1 MLSYFCSMQFKD
13 VVGQKDTKQLLLKM
27 AGENRIPH
35 AMLFMGNA
43 GSGTLPLAI
52 AFAQFINCENATT
65 DDSCGVCHSCRMYAK
80 LSHPDLHFALPV
92 NAIDDI
98 KKPKTDDFIEQ
109 WRAAYI
115 KNPNL
120 SLQDWYD
127 TIGIEKKQGII
138 ATEESAAIVHKL
150 YLKSFE
156 GKHKVLIMW
165 HADRMNSATSNK
177 LLKIIEEPPGNT
189 VFILIT
195 ERYDGILPTILSRTQ
210 LVKIPKIDNDSLI
223 KYACEKYGL
232 DINKARNMV
241 HLSGNDI
248 TELMALMNQ
257 ENLSGQMEH
266 SFIEWMRMC
275 YKFGTNYKV
284 LYSWI
289 EDISKLSRD
298 AQKNFL
304 SFCLGAARECLIT
317 NMAGINHSRYTDA
330 TFNGFERFSK
340 MINADN
346 VEPFA
351 KTLEEAIYHIER
363 NANPKILFLD
373 LSFRMHRILHMKF

>member
-1 MLSYFCSMQFKD
+1 MQFKD

-35 AMLFMGNA
+35 AMLFMGNT

-52 AFAQFINCENATT
+52 AFSQLINCENAGA
-65 DDSCGVCHSCRMYAK
+65 DDSCGKCHSCRLYAK
-80 LSHPDLHFALPV
+80 LTHPDLHFALPV
-92 NAIDDI
+92 NTTDDI
-98 KKPKTDDFIEQ
+98 KKPITDDFIEQ
-109 WRAAYI
+109 WRSACL
-115 KNPNL
+115 KNPYL
-120 SLQDWYD
+120 SLQEWYD

-138 ATEESAAIVHKL
+138 ASEESASIVHKL

-223 KYACEKYGL
+223 KYTCENYNL
-232 DINKARNMV
+232 NINKARNMV

-248 TELMALMNQ
+248 TELQVLMNQ
-257 ENLSGQMEH
+257 ENISGQMEH

-275 YKFGTNYKV
+275 WLFGTNYKG

-304 SFCLGAARECLIT
+304 NFSLGTVRECLIT
-317 NMAGINHSRYTDA
+317 NMAGINHSRYTNE
-330 TFNGFERFSK
+330 TFNGFEKFSL
-340 MINADN
+340 MINAEN
-346 VEPFA
+346 IEPFA

-373 LSFRMHRILHMKF
+373 LSFRMHRILHMKL

>member
-1 MLSYFCSMQFKD
+1 MMQFKD
-13 VVGQKDTKQLLLKM
+13 VIGQKDTKQLLLKM
-27 AGENRIPH
+27 VGENRIPH
-35 AMLFMGNA
+35 AMLFMGNI

-52 AFAQFINCENATT
+52 AFAQLINCENAGA
-65 DDSCGVCHSCRMYAK
+65 DDSCGICYSCRMYAK
-80 LSHPDLHFALPV
+80 LTHPDLHFALPV
-92 NAIDDI
+92 NTTDDI

-109 WRAAYI
+109 WRSACL
-115 KNPNL
+115 KNPYL

-127 TIGIEKKQGII
+127 TIGIKKKQGII

-210 LVKIPKIDNDSLI
+210 LVKIPKIDNDSLT
-223 KYACEKYGL
+223 KYACENYNIN
-232 DINKARNMV
+232 INKARNMV

-248 TELMALMNQ
+248 TELQVLMNQ

-275 YKFGTNYKV
+275 WLFGTNYKG

-304 SFCLGAARECLIT
+304 NFSLGTVRECLIT
-317 NMAGINHSRYTDA
+317 NMAGINHSRYTNA
-330 TFNGFERFSK
+330 TFNGFEKFSM
-340 MINADN
+340 MINAEN
-346 VEPFA
+346 IEPFA

-373 LSFRMHRILHMKF
+373 LSFRMHRILHMKL